1 MALFDRKP
9 YTFNATK
16 QDSYVTGNGYQ
27 TDDSYGTGYAPR
39 EQGTLSLLGKALTGI
54 AAPFAGDYQWL
65 QNETAQQLRQQQA
78 DQEFQSFLM
87 KNAMEKQKT
96 SAVLKSR
103 AEGQQLLKDALS
115 GGGRMEGYIAK
126 PYISASGGV
135 GVQYVQDPEVQ
146 AARGVTTAAR
156 KKLDAQLPSIASTLK
171 SIEDV
176 EKYAR
181 LLPESKPGVLEQ
193 TFAKGKAAIGNYSA
207 DKRYTDFQAGVNK
220 LKTQAARS
228 VMQEVGNLAA
238 TEQENALKTFGDA
251 PIPLENKLSNL
262 NNLKGSVLSGV
273 NALLQSAGMS
283 LEDLKSK
290 HPEVYSRLLNSSTST
305 GSSNGNASGSWDN
318 AKESR
323 YQELLKKR
331 QGK

>member
-27 TDDSYGTGYAPR
+27 VDDSYGTGYAPR
-39 EQGTLSLLGKALTGI
+39 QQGTLSLLGKAMTGI
-54 AAPFAGDYQWL
+54 AAPFAGDSQWL
-65 QNETAQQLRQQQA
+65 QREEQQMLKQQQA
-78 DQEFQSFLM
+78 DQEFQALLM

-103 AEGQQLLKDALS
+103 AEGQKLLKDALS
-115 GGGRMEGYIAK
+115 GNGGMEGYIPK
-126 PYISASGGV
+126 PYISANGGV

-146 AARGVTTAAR
+146 ATRGVTTAAK

-193 TFAKGKAAIGNYSA
+193 TFAKGQSALGNYSA

-251 PIPLENKLSNL
+251 PIPLENKISNL

-273 NALLQSAGMS
+273 NALLQSAGMT
-283 LEDLKSK
+283 LEDLKDK
-290 HPEVYSRLLNSSTST
+290 HPEVYTRLVSVSSASAGGNTS
-305 GSSNGNASGSWDN
+305 GGWGED
-318 AKESR
+318 KESR
-323 YQELLKKR
+323 YQELLRKR